1 MICLIDNYDSFTYNV
16 VAYLHQL
23 GHPPVVYKN
32 DQITIEALEQLP
44 IDAFILSPGPGTP
57 QDSGITLELIRQF
70 AGRIPILGICLGHEC
85 IAEVYGASIVHAE
98 RVMHGKTSLID
109 HDGMGV
115 FSGVPNPIKVA
126 RYHSLIVDDATL
138 PDCLAVSASY
148 TTAHSKREIMGIRHK
163 LYDVEGV
170 QFHPESILTDYGHLM
185 LANFL
190 RRRLCAR

>member
-1 MICLIDNYDSFTYNV
+1 MICLIDNYDSFTYNI

-148 TTAHSKREIMGIRHK
+148 TTAHGKREIMGIRHK
-163 LYDVEGV
+163 FYDVEGV

-190 RRRLCAR
+190 RRCFCAR

>member
-148 TTAHSKREIMGIRHK
+148 TTAHGKREIMGIRHK

-190 RRRLCAR
+190 RRCFC